1 MTRMRSLG
9 LATAIVGV
17 VVPALLL
24 AGCSSGSPSPDTG
37 GTNSTTVASA
47 TVPIGAPI
55 STLDP
60 IVDVASATEAIST
73 MFESLT
79 FTGGDKGKVLPW
91 LATSW
96 DTEDNITW
104 TFHLDKKATFH
115 NGDPVTADDVVFTY
129 QTEQQPT
136 NPHSSTLATLAS
148 ISAVDEHTVQMVLK
162 APNAAWIVTIGQ
174 LYIVSKNAYEKEGAD
189 GFAKAPVGSGPFK
202 FVDLTS
208 GGGVDMEGWSGY
220 RDGAPPIKKLSYVPV
235 TSPQSQ
241 LAGLEAGDLDLVA
254 NVPYNQIAQVKGTP
268 GLEIVSKSSTNS
280 IYLGYNIG
288 NPALA
293 DVAVRKA
300 IDEAIDRSTLVKKVF
315 DGEAVALG
323 NLVPKATFG
332 YDDAI
337 KPTAFDAAAAKKALK
352 AAGYDGSEIPLSY
365 PTSLMPQADELGR
378 AVGAYLSDIGLNVKL
393 QPMDYTTFVQQ
404 WVGKTL
410 PGLYLFQYRN
420 GVDAEFVITSLF
432 AANSRALFT
441 DPDLAALVTQER
453 AAVDSTERLATL
465 RKLWDLGLTQDRC
478 YSPILSP
485 NIIYGQ
491 TKGLPFPAN
500 PSGLI
505 SFSYAGEK

>member
-1 MTRMRSLG
+1 MRSLG
-9 LATAIVGV
+9 PAAAIVGV

-24 AGCSSGSPSPDTG
+24 AGCSSGS
-37 GTNSTTVASA
+37 STPESTATSGKTVASA

-60 IVDVASATEAIST
+60 IVDVASATEPISS

-79 FTGGDKGKVLPW
+79 FTGGDDGKVLPW

-96 DTEDNITW
+96 DTKDNTTW
-104 TFHLDKKATFH
+104 TFHLDPKATFH
-115 NGDPVTADDVVFTY
+115 NGDPVTADDVVFTF

-136 NPHSSTLATLAS
+136 NPHSSTLASLAS
-148 ISAVDEHTVQMVLK
+148 VSAVDEHTVQMVLK

-174 LYIVSKNAYEKEGAD
+174 LYIVSKDAYEKEGPA

-208 GGGVDMEGWSGY
+208 GGGVEMEGWSDY
-220 RDGAPPIKKLSYVPV
+220 RDGAPPIKKLTYTPV

-268 GLEIVSKSSTNS
+268 GLEIVSKNSTNS

-288 NPALA
+288 NPALQ
-293 DVAVRKA
+293 DVAVRQA
-300 IDEAIDRSTLVKKVF
+300 IDEAIDRNTLVKKVF

-323 NLVPKATFG
+323 NLVPKSTFG
-332 YDDAI
+332 YDSTI
-337 KPTAFDAAAAKKALK
+337 KPTKFDAAAAKKALK
-352 AAGYDGSEIPLSY
+352 AAGYDGSEITLSY

-378 AVGAYLSDIGLNVKL
+378 AVGSYLSDIGLNVKL
-393 QPMDYTTFVQQ
+393 QPLDYTTFVQQ

-441 DPDLAALVTQER
+441 DPDLAALVTKER
-453 AAVDSTERLATL
+453 SAVTEKDRLATL
-465 RKLWDLGLTQDRC
+465 HELWDLGLTKDRY

-491 TKGLPFPAN
+491 TEGLPFPAN
-500 PSGLI
+500 PSGLV
-505 SFSYAGEK
+505 SFSYAGTR